1 MALEPGRN
9 LGPYRIVSPLGAG
22 GMGEVYRATDTRLG
36 RDVAL
41 KVLPESVAGSP
52 ELRARFEREARAV
65 ASLSHPGILSIH
77 DFGTEGG
84 QTFAAMELLEGETLR
99 SRLATGPLAPRRATE
114 YALQLAQALAAAH
127 DKGVVHRDV
136 KPDNVFVTREG
147 RVKVLDFGLARQ
159 GSSLLTS
166 SGDDSVSPTLAPGT
180 EPGTVL
186 GTVGYMSPEQV
197 KGQEADARSDIFSF
211 GAVLYEMLTGK
222 RAFRGETAAETMT
235 AILRADPPEPA
246 SVHEGIPLALERI
259 VDHCLEKSPDRR
271 FRTAHDLA
279 FALETASGA
288 SSRSAAAVAVAAADE
303 RPRWRWLAWGAAGLL
318 ALAVAVQAGRLL
330 ERRAPAA
337 VGASVAPGAVLRL
350 TNRPGPERW
359 PQISPDGKTLAF
371 VAGAA
376 TAPDEGDVFIQR
388 VGGGNAI
395 NLTPDSPGDDTH
407 PAFSPDGSRIAFR
420 SEREGGGLFVMGSTG
435 ESVKRLADFGYNP
448 SWSPDAREIVV
459 STVSWGEV
467 FEPLGNGRAVGDR
480 RVLRGPAPDRDP
492 RRRRPASL
500 VAPRPP
506 HRVLER
512 LQRGPEGRLHRGG
525 GRRGRGRGDDR
536 RRDRLG
542 PGVVAR
548 RAAPRLLERPRGD
561 DEPLAGRDRRGEREG
576 ARATGAAHRP
586 LRLGR
591 PRQPLGRR
599 SDARL
604 CRPRGADDADAPGP
618 RSGSGRAS
626 GPAAVVLG
634 GSLVVR
640 EQAISPDGE
649 WVAFTT
655 TGRED
660 VFVVRAD
667 GTGFRQLTD
676 DAFRDRGPGWSPDGR
691 RLSFYSNREGDY
703 QAFTVRPDGSELK
716 RVSAVPGGLWYPAWS
731 PDGSELAVCTQEGA
745 WRIDLRQPV
754 GEAAARRLPPID
766 ETHLFCARSWS
777 PDGTAL
783 AGVADR
789 PRSRVAR
796 DSRPLAGLRRL
807 PAARRP
813 ERRRKFSGSTRGASW
828 SGRPGARSRSWTR
841 GRARPGSSRG
851 GRAHP
856 CRRTV
861 AGSPTWSSPRR
872 PTCGWRRCH
881 EPRGRP
887 PPRPVRD
894 RLSPRRRRD
903 GGGLPRPRPPPRAR
917 RGDQGPARAL
927 RR

>member
-318 ALAVAVQAGRLL
+318 ALAAAVQAGRLL

-359 PQISPDGKTLAF
+359 PQLSPDGKTLAF
-371 VAGAA
+371 VAADAGD
-376 TAPDEGDVFIQR
+376 PEGSDVFIQR

-407 PAFSPDGSRIAFR
+407 PAFSPDGNRIAFR
-420 SEREGGGLFVMGSTG
+420 SERGGGGLFVMGSTG

-448 SWSPDAREIVV
+448 SWSPDGREIAV
-459 STVSWGEV
+459 STGIWSEVASRSGKGELWAIDVSSG
-467 FEPLGNGRAVGDR
+467 A
-480 RVLRGPAPDRDP
+480 
-492 RRRRPASL
+492 RRRIETPGDAVQPRWSPHGQRIAYWSVSSAGQRDVFTVAAAGGGAVAVTTDAAIDWDPVWSPDGRRLTFSSDRGGTMNLWRVELDEAGGTVLGPPVPLSVPSGWAGHASL
-500 VAPRPP
+500 SGDGRTLAYANREVRTTLMRVALDP
-506 HRVLER
+506 V
-512 LQRGPEGRLHRGG
+512 
-525 GRRGRGRGDDR
+525 RGR
-536 RRDRLG
+536 
-542 PGVVAR
+542 VS
-548 RAAPRLLERPRGD
+548 
-561 DEPLAGRDRRGEREG
+561 G
-576 ARATGAAHRP
+576 A
-586 LRLGR
+586 
-591 PRQPLGRR
+591 
-599 SDARL
+599 
-604 CRPRGADDADAPGP
+604 
-618 RSGSGRAS
+618 
-626 GPAAVVLG
+626 AAVVLR
-634 GSLVVR
+634 GSLELR
-640 EQAISPDGE
+640 DQALSPDGE
-649 WVAFTT
+649 WIAFTT
-655 TGRED
+655 SGRED
-660 VFVVRAD
+660 LFVVRAD

-676 DAFRDRGPGWSPDGR
+676 DAFRDRGVTWSPDGR
-691 RLSFYSNREGDY
+691 RLAFYSNREDSY

-716 RVSAVPGGLWYPAWS
+716 RVTALPGGLTFPSWS
-731 PDGSELAVCTQEGA
+731 PDGAELASCAGLDEQA

-766 ETHLFCARSWS
+766 DKHSLCARSWS
-777 PDGTAL
+777 PDGQAL
-783 AGVADR
+783 AGFAVDPGGVWR
-789 PRSRVAR
+789 GVYVLS
-796 DSRPLAGLRRL
+796 LASGTYRRL
-807 PAARRP
+807 GDQLGSEVLWLDAARLVVGTPR
-813 ERRRKFSGSTRGASW
+813 EIQVVDVRSGEARGL
-828 SGRPGARSRSWTR
+828 AR
-841 GRARPGSSRG
+841 G
-851 GRAHP
+851 
-856 CRRTV
+856 
-861 AGSPTWSSPRR
+861 
-872 PTCGWRRCH
+872 
-881 EPRGRP
+881 
-887 PPRPVRD
+887 
-894 RLSPRRRRD
+894 
-903 GGGLPRPRPPPRAR
+903 
-917 RGDQGPARAL
+917 QGPSLSADGRWLTYVEQSEEADVWMAAPP
-927 RR
+927 

>member
-77 DFGTEGG
+77 DFGTDGG

-159 GSSLLTS
+159 ASSLLTS

-288 SSRSAAAVAVAAADE
+288 SSRSAAGVAVAAAEE

-330 ERRAPAA
+330 ERRAPAPA
-337 VGASVAPGAVLRL
+337 GTAAAPGAVLRL

-359 PQISPDGKTLAF
+359 PQLSPDGKTLAF
-371 VAGAA
+371 VAAGAA
-376 TAPDEGDVFIQR
+376 APDEGDIFIQR

-407 PAFSPDGSRIAFR
+407 PAFSPDGGRIAFR
-420 SEREGGGLFVMGSTG
+420 SERDGGGLFVMGSTG

-448 SWSPDAREIVV
+448 SWSPDGREIVV
-459 STVSWGEV
+459 STASWSEVASRSGKGELWAIDV
-467 FEPLGNGRAVGDR
+467 TSGA
-480 RVLRGPAPDRDP
+480 
-492 RRRRPASL
+492 RRRIETPGDAVQPRWSPHGQRIAYWSVSSGGQRDVFT
-500 VAPRPP
+500 VAAA
-506 HRVLER
+506 
-512 LQRGPEGRLHRGG
+512 GG
-525 GRRGRGRGDDR
+525 GA
-536 RRDRLG
+536 
-542 PGVVAR
+542 VAVTTD
-548 RAAPRLLERPRGD
+548 AAIDWDP
-561 DEPLAGRDRRGEREG
+561 
-576 ARATGAAHRP
+576 
-586 LRLGR
+586 
-591 PRQPLGRR
+591 
-599 SDARL
+599 
-604 CRPRGADDADAPGP
+604 
-618 RSGSGRAS
+618 
-626 GPAAVVLG
+626 V
-634 GSLVVR
+634 
-640 EQAISPDGE
+640 
-649 WVAFTT
+649 
-655 TGRED
+655 
-660 VFVVRAD
+660 
-667 GTGFRQLTD
+667 
-676 DAFRDRGPGWSPDGR
+676 WSPDGR
-691 RLSFYSNREGDY
+691 HLTFSSDRGGTMNLWRVEIDEASGKVLGPPVPLSVPSGWAGHASLSGDGRTLAYANRE
-703 QAFTVRPDGSELK
+703 VRTTLDAGGA
-716 RVSAVPGGLWYPAWS
+716 RPGAGKGL
-731 PDGSELAVCTQEGA
+731 
-745 WRIDLRQPV
+745 
-754 GEAAARRLPPID
+754 
-766 ETHLFCARSWS
+766 
-777 PDGTAL
+777 
-783 AGVADR
+783 
-789 PRSRVAR
+789 
-796 DSRPLAGLRRL
+796 
-807 PAARRP
+807 
-813 ERRRKFSGSTRGASW
+813 
-828 SGRPGARSRSWTR
+828 GRPG
-841 GRARPGSSRG
+841 GRAPRLAGAARPGALPGRGVDRLHDLRSRG
-851 GRAHP
+851 P
-856 CRRTV
+856 L
-861 AGSPTWSSPRR
+861 RR
-872 PTCGWRRCH
+872 PG
-881 EPRGRP
+881 
-887 PPRPVRD
+887 
-894 RLSPRRRRD
+894 RRD
-903 GGGLPRPRPPPRAR
+903 GLSSAHRRRLPRPRRDAGRRTAAASPSTRTAR
-917 RGDQGPARAL
+917 TTT
-927 RR
+927 RRSRSGRTGAS